1 MQHKTLHYQKNTIHY
16 YISKKENFSKTILF
30 THGLTADYSMFEK
43 QVEYFKNKFNIIL
56 WDLPLHGNS
65 KQCNLI
71 SYNDTADMIYNILM
85 EENIENIILVGM
97 SIG

>member
-56 WDLPLHGNS
+56 FLLTNCINMED
-65 KQCNLI
+65 NLLK
-71 SYNDTADMIYNILM
+71 SLEYYL
-85 EENIENIILVGM
+85 
-97 SIG
+97 